1 MWINYALFEE
11 LNCNDVTRACEVY
24 VACLDIIPH
33 TIFSF
38 SKIWIYCAKAYI
50 RADKLSES
58 RKVLGKSIGI
68 LSKSNL
74 IAELKKVLDA
84 YLAIELALGEVE
96 RCRQIHL
103 KYIGLLPQNSAEWSN
118 FAQLESNLGETGRAR
133 AIFELAVNQDEL
145 DMPEA
150 GWKAFIDFEINEGE
164 LDRVRDLYSRLL
176 DKTSHVKVWISF
188 AQFEGLHDTNAAR
201 AVFQKAYDALKQEK
215 LKEERVLLLDAWR
228 VFEKSKGTSTSISDV
243 ERKMPRRVKR
253 KRIIAEN
260 EWEEYFD
267 YHFPD
272 DEDETSGGLKI
283 LEMAA
288 KWKALQEQN
297 GDESDSDS
305 DDD

>member
-1 MWINYALFEE
+1 MYA
-11 LNCNDVTRACEVY
+11 
-24 VACLDIIPH
+24 ACLDVIPH

-38 SKIWIYCAKAYI
+38 SKIWVYAAKAYI
-50 RADKLSES
+50 RAEKLSDCRKVFGKAIGVLSKSDLVTEL
-58 RKVLGKSIGI
+58 RKVL
-68 LSKSNL
+68 
-74 IAELKKVLDA
+74 EA

-103 KYIGLLPQNSAEWSN
+103 KYIELLPQNSAEWSN
-118 FAQLESNLGETGRAR
+118 FAQLEANLGETDRAR

-150 GWKAFIDFEINEGE
+150 VWKAFIDFEMNEGE
-164 LDRVRDLYSRLL
+164 FDRVRDLYNRLL
-176 DKTSHVKVWISF
+176 EKTSHVKVWISF
-188 AQFEGLHDTNAAR
+188 AQFEGLHDASVAR
-201 AVFQKAYDALKQEK
+201 SVFQKGYDALKQDN

-228 VFEKSKGTSTSISDV
+228 VFEKSKGTSSSIAEV

-253 KRIIAEN
+253 KRMVAEN

-272 DEDETSGGLKI
+272 DEDESSGSLKI

-288 KWKALQEQN
+288 KWKALQQQN
-297 GDESDSDS
+297 GGDSDSDS